1 MKKLFTIL
9 SVSLA
14 LLSTASADVL
24 SASPANHIPVLM
36 STNRA
41 DVYTVAI
48 SNPSASTTFTFEL
61 FDCDS
66 LAAPYYGTNYVV
78 SAWTSKSE
86 YTTNIVTSYVGYT
99 GVTNWYTNAAL
110 FSMTITNAASTNKLP
125 ALLSGSIS
133 PSSTITYNVNAL
145 FTEGVSLR
153 GNTNLN
159 VNVYYR
165 SSN

>member
-1 MKKLFTIL
+1 MKQLFTIL

-24 SASPANHIPVLM
+24 SAAIPNNTTVLL

-48 SNPSASTTFTFEL
+48 SNPSSVNTVAFEM
-61 FDCDS
+61 FDCDTT
-66 LAAPYYGTNYVV
+66 AAPYYGTNYVV
-78 SAWTSKSE
+78 AAWASKTE
-86 YTTNIVTSYVGYT
+86 YASNIVTSYVGYT

-125 ALLSGSIS
+125 ALLSGSVS
-133 PSSTITYNVNAL
+133 PNSTVTYNVNAI
-145 FTEGVSLR
+145 FTEGVAVKAT
-153 GNTNLN
+153 TNAN